1 MERQGLTN
9 ARISSTSAPGG
20 SVDRTHGQRR
30 RARRETWRKNMPLDG
45 TELGTLGNT
54 PLAKLGEVE
63 RLLISEQ
70 RWCKGRLRD
79 KDGRYCLVGAL
90 QAVEARQLLE
100 PIILRAAREVGGKHY
115 WRIES
120 FNDNPHTTHADVLR
134 VLRRARENVITS
146 MIDPRPRYERWVQ
159 TLRVLARPRT
169 AITAALR
176 FVTDRSSL
184 GLDTSTV
191 PSLGAQ
197 NGSSPSTVRKV
208 CEMSR

>member
-1 MERQGLTN
+1 
-9 ARISSTSAPGG
+9 
-20 SVDRTHGQRR
+20 
-30 RARRETWRKNMPLDG
+30 MPLDG

-79 KDGRYCLVGAL
+79 KDGRYCLVGAM

-100 PIILRAAREVGGKHY
+100 PVILRAAREVGGKHY

-120 FNDNPHTTHADVLR
+120 FNDNPHTTHDDVLR

-146 MIDPRPRYERWVQ
+146 MIDPRPRYGRWVQ

-184 GLDTSTV
+184 GVDTSTV